1 MVLEDCLCLSLTA
14 CKKMG
19 YFVPNADASG
29 VIKWGTRE
37 KVAASI
43 GFETNLLGV
52 VPYAVLTYNYKGN
65 PVRTE
70 ITLRYKQS
78 NLKAGTGFYYFVCPV
93 TGLSCRKLYLVN
105 GRFVSRMAFRPL
117 YRQQAENYRNPII
130 QYYEHARKCEDIL
143 FNSHHRRR
151 TYRGKQTPWGRKYEK
166 AERRYITL
174 FDNAY
179 TKEFGKHPI

>member
-29 VIKWGTRE
+29 VIKWGTRD

-65 PVRTE
+65 PVRAE

-117 YRQQAENYRNPII
+117 YKKQAENIRRPVIA
-130 QYYEHARKCEDIL
+130 YYARIAECEKIL
-143 FNSHHRRR
+143 FAKHRRK
-151 TYRGKQTPWGRKYEK
+151 TYRGKQTPWGRKYEN
-166 AERRYITL
+166 AEHLYNTL
-174 FDNAY
+174 SDAAY
-179 TKEFGKHPI
+179 LQEFGKLP

>member
-43 GFETNLLGV
+43 GFETNLR
-52 VPYAVLTYNYKGN
+52 A
-65 PVRTE
+65 E